1 MAGGVSVAY
10 VFIHI
15 FPDLEQAQTKISQG
29 WRLLPAIE
37 HHAYLVALLGLVI
50 FYGLER
56 LVKSSQSRSSS
67 PASDDNKTP
76 VAPGVFWL
84 HIFSFALYNALI
96 GYLLVHRE
104 EQDAGGLFLFFV
116 AMAFHFLINDYG
128 LREDHKDTYK

>member
-1 MAGGVSVAY
+1 MILVQALLVAGLVLIHIFAGYLRFLQGIPRSRWLSMAGGVSVAY

-76 VAPGVFWL
+76 ERQVYFGS
-84 HIFSFALYNALI
+84 ISFHLPSI
-96 GYLLVHRE
+96 
-104 EQDAGGLFLFFV
+104 
-116 AMAFHFLINDYG
+116 
-128 LREDHKDTYK
+128 TP